1 MRVNTSQIRVLDGQ
15 NRDNSDKS
23 IIQSVEKEGVL
34 VPLLVYCDPDNAGS
48 YILAAGHRRLASAIH
63 FNLKD
68 VPVEVISEQQAETA
82 RALENL
88 DRKGLHPMDE
98 ATEIR
103 TLQSQGYDNGVISA
117 MLGISL
123 GKLVRRAKLNNLID
137 EVKADFKEGKMNA
150 AVAEEYSVMSPKDQ
164 KAVWKEIR
172 ERSWGGNDAKA
183 VRGEYLRSRG
193 LSLSGC
199 AEQFLKLDP
208 ACAECPNNLASDNVL
223 FEGSDGSCADG
234 KCYCEKM
241 RRLMDKAGVTS
252 LWERDYCADRKRIE
266 LLNKNGINAEIDK
279 EYWRFRDSMDETHTV
294 KKMNIYGNVSF
305 DKVPDKPKEED
316 PHAAERMKELKKLY
330 KKDLKEL
337 YSCLQKMAFE
347 HVDAYLSKNHK
358 DERFPDNDERVVLA
372 KRVLLDH
379 NRALISFITGN
390 ADTKEKPM
398 EGADNRKIFTLAV
411 FLCATDCQGYQ
422 TVTPDSVQYTHYK
435 TLTLPRS
442 MEIEDIFQLKTS
454 KAKKRVLELKKE
466 MEKLLKEY
474 KELEG

>member
-1 MRVNTSQIRVLDGQ
+1 MRVNTAQIRVLDGQ

-23 IIQSVEKEGVL
+23 IIQSVGKEGVL
-34 VPLLVYCDPDNAGS
+34 VPLLVVNNQDGTFT
-48 YILAAGHRRLASAIH
+48 LVAGHRRLASAIH
-63 FNLKD
+63 FGID
-68 VPVEVISEQQAETA
+68 MVPIQTIPADQAEKA

-88 DRKGLHPMDE
+88 DRKGLHPLDE

-137 EVKADFKEGKMNA
+137 EVKADFKEGRINA

-164 KAVWKEIR
+164 KAVWKEIH
-172 ERSWGGNDAKA
+172 ERSWGGIDAKS

-337 YSCLQKMAFE
+337 YSCLQKMVFE

-372 KRVLLDH
+372 KRVLLDN
-379 NRALISFITGN
+379 NRALISFVTGN

-422 TVTPDSVQYTHYK
+422 TVSPDSVQYTHYQ

>member
-1 MRVNTSQIRVLDGQ
+1 MRATTDSIRVLDGQ
-15 NRDNSDKS
+15 NRDNSDKT

-34 VPLLVYCDPDNAGS
+34 VPLLVYEEDGG
-48 YILAAGHRRLASAIH
+48 YVLAAGHRRLSSAIH
-63 FNLKD
+63 FGLRD
-68 VPVEVISEQQAETA
+68 VPIEIIPKDKAEAA

-88 DRKGLHPMDE
+88 DRKGLHPLDE
-98 ATEIR
+98 AAEIR

-117 MLGISL
+117 MLGIGL

-137 EVKADFKEGKMNA
+137 EVKKDFQEGKMNA
-150 AVAEEYSVMSPKDQ
+150 AVAEEYSVMDPKDQ
-164 KAVWKEIR
+164 KAVWKELH
-172 ERSWGGNDAKA
+172 ERSWGGSDAKS

-199 AEQFLKLDP
+199 ADQFLKAEP
-208 ACAECPNNLASDNVL
+208 ACAACPNNLAADNVL

-234 KCYCEKM
+234 KCYCQKM
-241 RRLMDKAGVTS
+241 ARLMEKEGVTS
-252 LWERDYCADRKRIE
+252 LYSGEYCADKKRIE
-266 LLNKNGINAEIDK
+266 LLNKNGINAAIDK
-279 EYWRFRDSMDETHTV
+279 ESWRFRDIMSESNTV
-294 KKMNIYGNVSF
+294 KKMDIFGKISW
-305 DKVPDKPKEED
+305 DRVPDKPKEED

-347 HVDAYLSKNHK
+347 HVDAYLAKNHK

-372 KRVLLDH
+372 KRVLVDH
-379 NRALISFITGN
+379 NRALVTFITGN

-398 EGADNRKIFTLAV
+398 DGADNRKIFTLAV

-422 TVTPDSVQYTHYK
+422 VVTPDSVQYTHYQ
-435 TLTLPRS
+435 TLTLPKS
-442 MEIEDIFQLKTS
+442 MDIEDIFQLKTS

-466 MEKLLKEY
+466 MEGYLREY
-474 KELEG
+474 KKLES